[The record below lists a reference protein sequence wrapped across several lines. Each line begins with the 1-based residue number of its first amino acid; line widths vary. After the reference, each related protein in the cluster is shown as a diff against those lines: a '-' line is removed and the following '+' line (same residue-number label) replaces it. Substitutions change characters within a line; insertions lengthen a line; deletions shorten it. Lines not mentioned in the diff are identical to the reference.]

1 MSKISVIIPAYNAGA
16 FIENCIESVLKQSF
30 QDFEIIV
37 VNDGSKDNT
46 LEILNRLAEKDN
58 RIQVHSQKNGG
69 VSAARNTAL
78 KYATGEFITY
88 VDADD
93 SVPENGFENMMSL
106 MEDGVDMVV
115 CSHNE
120 VRIGMRPHLEKPN
133 VLNGADDIASRFPE
147 YDRVVWW
154 PWGKL
159 LRRSI
164 IADNNLQYDT
174 NITFGEDHIF
184 NLLFAKYITG
194 KVIVSDKIAYNYHYI
209 RGGLCSKYYSNMDEL
224 QKYVYIKIA
233 DYFGG
238 LDCIPREHQEH
249 YAGCYLKGCVEYY
262 LAWLSKKD
270 ADKKMPECFKVY
282 EDIIDED
289 ILKIYFTEK
298 QVELIKSGSF
308 KEFNTDYIKSN
319 PKATLWRK
327 VRRSVRMFLEAM
339 QKVFLKRA

>member
-16 FIENCIESVLKQSF
+16 FIENCINSVLKQSF

-46 LEILNRLAEKDN
+46 LEILNRLAEKDS
-58 RIQVHSQKNGG
+58 RIKVYSQENGG

-93 SVPENGFENMMSL
+93 SVPEDGFENMMSL
-106 MEDGVDMVV
+106 MDDDVDMVV

-120 VRIGMRPHLEKPN
+120 VRIGMHPHLAKPK
-133 VLNGADDIASRFPE
+133 VLYGADDIAARFLE
-147 YDRVVWW
+147 YDEVVWW

-174 NITFGEDHIF
+174 NVTFGEDHIF
-184 NLLFAKYITG
+184 NVLFAKYITG
-194 KVIVSDKIAYNYHYI
+194 KVIVSDKIAYNYHFI

-224 QKYVYIKIA
+224 QKYVYTKIA

-238 LDCIPREHQEH
+238 LDHVPREYQER
-249 YAGCYLKGCVEYY
+249 YAGSNLKECVVYY
-262 LAWLSKKD
+262 LAWLPKKK
-270 ADKKMPECFKVY
+270 ADKKMPECFKTY
-282 EDIIDED
+282 EDIVDED
-289 ILKIYFTEK
+289 ILKIYFSEK
-298 QVELIKSGSF
+298 QVELIKSGNF
-308 KEFNTDYIKSN
+308 KDFNTDYIKCN
-319 PKATLWRK
+319 PKATIGRK
-327 VRRSVRMFLEAM
+327 VKRFGRIVLESM